1 MPQNLVPNV
10 IDPARARYIPLR
22 EDLERLLRE
31 EYGEGIEFKIEH
43 INDRWS
49 FQAPELVSKKKI
61 KSVVCYSYKALGRE
75 IDDFALG
82 YREWISTIG
91 GHNKEEMVV

>member
-31 EYGEGIEFKIEH
+31 EYGEGIEFKIE
-43 INDRWS
+43 
-49 FQAPELVSKKKI
+49 
-61 KSVVCYSYKALGRE
+61 VCG
-75 IDDFALG
+75 
-82 YREWISTIG
+82 
-91 GHNKEEMVV
+91 